1 MIRNAEYWKK
11 RSELLM
17 RAAHDQA
24 DRSIADIETMYR
36 DAEHRVVQEIER
48 WYARFAENNQIT
60 LAEARKLLNSRQ
72 LEEFRWTVERYIKE
86 ASKANISPEF
96 MKKLENASAKYHVS
110 RLESVQLGIQQEI
123 DRLYGNQLDQVD
135 TLLRDI
141 VSDGYTR
148 QCYEI
153 QKGIGIGW
161 DVAKLNQNTLDN
173 LLARPWTADGR
184 TFSQRIWGARDTLI
198 GDLQSELIQGILRG
212 DGPQRITDRVQKRFG
227 VSRRQAGRLVHT
239 ETTYFHAVADKESYK
254 ELGVDEVEILETL
267 DSHTCEIC
275 APLDGT
281 KLPRSQMEP
290 GVTVPP
296 FHPNCRG
303 TTVPVIDEEI
313 WGVGERAARDE
324 DGKVYTVPG
333 DMTYEEWKKTFV
345 KSPTPKGVDV
355 TDEYKKT
362 ARPGKGQIVVEEG
375 AEKEDVNMAHLL
387 HKFFGGDITVLRPIN
402 KQNQKTP
409 DFRWNGKLWDLKT
422 VSTEKAANT
431 AIQRGLKQIRKNP
444 GGIVLDYGDRE
455 FANELLLHIIEKRM
469 QWCHLDSVD
478 ILILSNG
485 QVRQILRYKK

>member
-1 MIRNAEYWKK
+1 MKSAEYWKK

-24 DRSIADIETMYR
+24 DRSIADIEKMYR

-48 WYARFAENNQIT
+48 WYARFAVNNEIT

-86 ASKANISPEF
+86 ASKENIPPEF
-96 MKKLENASAKYHVS
+96 MKQLENASAKYHVS

-123 DRLYGNQLDQVD
+123 ERLYGNQLDQVD
-135 TLLRDI
+135 TLLRDV
-141 VSDGYTR
+141 VSEGYTR
-148 QCYEI
+148 QCYEV

-161 DVAKLNQNTLDN
+161 DVAMLNQKTLDN
-173 LLARPWTADGR
+173 LLAKPWTADGR
-184 TFSQRIWGARDTLI
+184 TFSQRIWGNRDTLI

-212 DGPQRITDRVQKRFG
+212 DGPQRITDRIRKRFG

-239 ETTYFHAVADKESYK
+239 ETTYFHAMADKESYK
-254 ELGVDEVEILETL
+254 ELGVDEIEILETL
-267 DSHTCEIC
+267 DSLTCEIC

-333 DMTYEEWKKTFV
+333 DMTYEEWKKSFV
-345 KSPTPKGVDV
+345 
-355 TDEYKKT
+355 
-362 ARPGKGQIVVEEG
+362 EG
-375 AEKEDVNMAHLL
+375 GER
-387 HKFFGGDITVLRPIN
+387 I
-402 KQNQKTP
+402 
-409 DFRWNGKLWDLKT
+409 
-422 VSTEKAANT
+422 
-431 AIQRGLKQIRKNP
+431 
-444 GGIVLDYGDRE
+444 YGER
-455 FANELLLHIIEKRM
+455 
-469 QWCHLDSVD
+469 
-478 ILILSNG
+478 
-485 QVRQILRYKK
+485 